1 MRHSL
6 VQQSVVIVCQGF
18 AVPSTYYLKSAA
30 VFPVGRKGII
40 LQTSEEIE
48 LENKEIDL
56 LLKSIVSCIQH
67 CSGR

>member
-1 MRHSL
+1 VEAS
-6 VQQSVVIVCQGF
+6 I
-18 AVPSTYYLKSAA
+18 VPSTYYLKSAA

-56 LLKSIVSCIQH
+56 ILKSIVSCIQH